1 MRKVTKAQQKQINLL
16 MLATINSYINCF
28 ATKDSDLQS
37 LQMYADD
44 VANNVNAL
52 TIFNS
57 NLCAD
62 TLQNN
67 IMQQD
72 TLVREYFIA
81 VLQYL
86 EKQQLVT
93 HSVCL

>member
-16 MLATINSYINCF
+16 MLTTIQSYIACF
-28 ATKDSDLQS
+28 ATKDADVQS

-44 VANNVNAL
+44 VANNITAL
-52 TIFNS
+52 TTFNS